1 MRGTFDGNLWGGVH
15 GGTND
20 QIMSR
25 EGGFIN
31 AFSNIL
37 NTVNLN
43 HVEIFT

>member
-1 MRGTFDGNLWGGVH
+1 MEIYGEGYMEGLMIRSCQG
-15 GGTND
+15 
-20 QIMSR
+20 R
-25 EGGFIN
+25 GGFIN